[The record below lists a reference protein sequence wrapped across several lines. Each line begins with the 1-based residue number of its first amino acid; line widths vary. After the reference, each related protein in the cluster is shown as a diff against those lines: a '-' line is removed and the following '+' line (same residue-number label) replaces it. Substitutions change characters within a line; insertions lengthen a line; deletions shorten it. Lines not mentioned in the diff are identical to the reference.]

1 MIRRHVFKTVFSSF
15 VEKNVAILKIQRKHV
30 AIPRFPSRKQGVACV
45 VEAYG
50 RTFSY
55 VNNESRKKCCLWI

>member
-1 MIRRHVFKTVFSSF
+1 MLYYGYFSSF

-30 AIPRFPSRKQGVACV
+30 ATPRFPTRKQGVACV

-50 RTFSY
+50 RTFFI
-55 VNNESRKKCCLWI
+55 R